1 MMLDVTDRLI
11 VIVGAGAVASRK
23 AAGAIAAGA
32 KRIRVIAM
40 EFKADF
46 SDPIER
52 ITKPYDRGDLDGAH
66 LVFAATDSSAVN
78 DQVVRDAKAA
88 GILVNRADS
97 SDESPGDFT
106 TPAKLQLGSIT
117 LTVSAQSAALAA
129 MIRDELQASFDP
141 QWTAMAQAMQQL
153 RPMIKSSCPNADER
167 AKLFRALATPQ
178 ARQILHD
185 TGFEGLKNWILSTA
199 PHTL

>member
-1 MMLDVTDRLI
+1 MLDLTDRQILI
-11 VIVGAGAVASRK
+11 VGGGAVAARK
-23 AAGAIAAGA
+23 AASAQESGA
-32 KRIRVIAM
+32 KRIRVIATQ
-40 EFKADF
+40 FKADF
-46 SDPIER
+46 PNGIDR
-52 ITKPYDRGDLDGAH
+52 LTRPYEPGDLDSAD
-66 LVFAATDSSAVN
+66 LVFAATDSAAVN
-78 DQVVRDAKAA
+78 DRVVRDARAA

-106 TPAKLQLGSIT
+106 TPARLQLGSIT
-117 LTVSAQSAALAA
+117 ITVSAQSAALSA
-129 MIRDELQASFDP
+129 MIRDELQLTFDP

-153 RPMIKSSCPNADER
+153 RPMIKASCQNAADR

-185 TGFEGLKNWILSTA
+185 TGFEGLKNWILSTD